1 MPVNEA
7 IKPILKFLWLSPIA
21 FGACYFCG
29 TQIAT
34 SEVGMQKLDEM
45 TAAGHCVEV
54 VRDVPAGAVLRAEDV
69 RAVDTFANRVEG
81 DMLARLDQVV
91 GKKVKYGLV
100 AKQAI
105 VDRDLMQAEKVQQ

>member
-1 MPVNEA
+1 MPVNET

-45 TAAGHCVEV
+45 TAAGYCVEA
-54 VRDVPAGAVLRAEDV
+54 VRDIPAGTLLRPEDV
-69 RAVDTFANRVEG
+69 KAVNTFANRVEG

-105 VDRDLMQAEKVQQ
+105 VARDLISAEKAQ

>member
-1 MPVNEA
+1 MPVNET

-45 TAAGHCVEV
+45 TAAGHFIQA
-54 VRDVPAGAVLRAEDV
+54 VRDVPAGTVLRSQDV
-69 RAVDTFANRVEG
+69 QAVDTFANRVEG

-105 VDRDLMQAEKVQQ
+105 VSRDLMQAEKAQ